1 MSIELVIRMT
11 QELFLVALLVA
22 LPALVVSLVVG
33 LVVSIFQTV
42 TSIQD
47 QTLSYV
53 PRIILVGLA
62 LVVTLGVSFQQA
74 VAFTKYLSEK
84 GHGRLLFR
92 NCIALPSISSS
103 IFRHWSFASV
113 RRVIVL
119 GSLTMISWI
128 VYPRIWNKFKIAIGG
143 YHSFD

>member
-1 MSIELVIRMT
+1 MSIEQVIRLT

-53 PRIILVGLA
+53 PRIVLVGLA
-62 LVVTLGVSFQQA
+62 IVVTLGVSFQQA
-74 VAFTKYLSEK
+74 VAFTK
-84 GHGRLLFR
+84 RM
-92 NCIALPSISSS
+92 
-103 IFRHWSFASV
+103 FA
-113 RRVIVL
+113 
-119 GSLTMISWI
+119 
-128 VYPRIWNKFKIAIGG
+128 YAAAGG
-143 YHSFD
+143 P

>member
-1 MSIELVIRMT
+1 VNVEHVIRMT
-11 QELFLVALLVA
+11 QELFLVSLLVA

-62 LVVTLGVSFQQA
+62 IILTLGLSFQQA
-74 VAFTKYLSEK
+74 VAFA
-84 GHGRLLFR
+84 HRM
-92 NCIALPSISSS
+92 IAY
-103 IFRHWSFASV
+103 AADV
-113 RRVIVL
+113 GVA
-119 GSLTMISWI
+119 
-128 VYPRIWNKFKIAIGG
+128 K
-143 YHSFD
+143 